1 MSALPDKPM
10 LGALAIALTF
20 IGTAPYV
27 YSTLRGA
34 TRPHVFSW
42 VAWALTTTVVFF
54 AQLQGRGGIGAWP
67 TGVSALL
74 TAFIAVLAWLKRGDV
89 AISRSDGVCFLASL
103 SSLPLWYLTS
113 DPLWAIVI
121 LTTVDVLGFGPTI
134 RKAYHA
140 PRSEPPVFYAIF
152 ALRNLTAILALEH
165 HSLTTVLFP
174 AVLGLVCLFILGLL
188 MWRRAALV
196 PAQTEEFR

>member
-1 MSALPDKPM
+1 MSALFDKPV
-10 LGALAIALTF
+10 LGALAIGLTF

-54 AQLQGRGGIGAWP
+54 AQLQGKGGIGAWP

-74 TAFIAVLAWLKRGDV
+74 TGLVALLAWRKRGDV
-89 AISRSDGVCFLASL
+89 TVSRMDWAFLLAAL
-103 SSLPLWYLTS
+103 SSLPLWYLAA
-113 DPLWAIVI
+113 DPLWAVVV
-121 LTTVDVLGFGPTI
+121 LTTVDLLGFGPTL
-134 RKAYHA
+134 RKVYHQ
-140 PRSEPPVFYAIF
+140 PYSEPALFYTLL
-152 ALRNLTAILALEH
+152 ALRNLTATLALEQ

-174 AVLGLVCLFILGLL
+174 AVLGVTCLIILGLL
-188 MWRRAALV
+188 LWRRSRLD
-196 PAQTEEFR
+196 QIEEFQ

>member
-1 MSALPDKPM
+1 MSALFDKP
-10 LGALAIALTF
+10 AFAAIAIALTF

-74 TAFIAVLAWLKRGDV
+74 TAFIAVLAWTRRGDV
-89 AISRSDGVCFLASL
+89 AISRSDGLFFLASL
-103 SSLPLWYLTS
+103 ASLPLWYLTS
-113 DPLWAIVI
+113 DPLSAIVI

-140 PRSEPPVFYAIF
+140 PHSEPPVFYAIF

-165 HSLTTVLFP
+165 HTVTTVLFP
-174 AVLGLVCLFILGLL
+174 TVLGLVCVFILGLL
-188 MWRRAALV
+188 IWRRAVLAPV
-196 PAQTEEFR
+196 SQEEIS

>member
-1 MSALPDKPM
+1 MSALLDKPV

-20 IGTAPYV
+20 IGTVPYV

-42 VAWALTTTVVFF
+42 VVWALTTTVVFF
-54 AQLQGRGGIGAWP
+54 AQLQGQGGIGAWP

-74 TAFIAVLAWLKRGDV
+74 TGCIAVLAWLKRGDV
-89 AISRSDGVCFLASL
+89 AISRSDGFFFAASL
-103 SSLPLWYLTS
+103 SSLPLWYLTA

-121 LTTVDVLGFGPTI
+121 LTTVDVLGFAPTV

-165 HSLTTVLFP
+165 HSLTTMLFP

-188 MWRRAALV
+188 LWRRAVLTPISA
-196 PAQTEEFR
+196 EDFS

>member
-1 MSALPDKPM
+1 MSALLDKPV

-20 IGTAPYV
+20 IGTVPYV
-27 YSTLRGA
+27 YSTLRGT

-54 AQLQGRGGIGAWP
+54 AQLQGQGGIGAWP

-74 TAFIAVLAWLKRGDV
+74 TGCIAVLAWLKRGDV
-89 AISRSDGVCFLASL
+89 AISRSDGFFFAASL
-103 SSLPLWYLTS
+103 SSLPLWYLTA

-121 LTTVDVLGFGPTI
+121 LTTVDVLGFAPTV

-188 MWRRAALV
+188 LWRRAVLTPISA
-196 PAQTEEFR
+196 EDFS

>member
-1 MSALPDKPM
+1 MSAMLDKHV

-27 YSTLRGA
+27 YSTLRGT

-42 VAWALTTTVVFF
+42 MVWALTTTVVFF

-74 TAFIAVLAWLKRGDV
+74 TASIAMLAWMKRGDV
-89 AISRSDGVCFLASL
+89 AISRSDGLFFLASL
-103 SSLPLWYLTS
+103 ASLPLWYLTS

-121 LTTVDVLGFGPTI
+121 LTTVDVLGFGPTL

-140 PRSEPPVFYAIF
+140 PHSEPPVFYAIF
-152 ALRNLTAILALEH
+152 ALRNLTAILALQH
-165 HSLTTVLFP
+165 HSATTVLFP

-188 MWRRAALV
+188 IWRRAALAPV
-196 PAQTEEFR
+196 SVEEIS

>member
-27 YSTLRGA
+27 VSTLRGT

-89 AISRSDGVCFLASL
+89 AISRSDGVFFLASL

-140 PRSEPPVFYAIF
+140 PHSEPPVFYAIF

-174 AVLGLVCLFILGLL
+174 AVLGAVCVFILGLL
-188 MWRRAALV
+188 IWRRSALASV
-196 PAQTEEFR
+196 SVEEIS